1 MPLLRSPRVGRE
13 QDVNRLF
20 LPGFFHGPN
29 RSSPLAVNFGDTRN
43 GFNALGRGWPRS
55 SDVGQSLRSAD
66 QGVADHGRR
75 LDGRTNAFHF
85 QANVEIKA
93 MNHADQWASPLF
105 SQPLGEMSDR
115 PQGMANHDVR
125 PPLTKLLFHPFP
137 TSADAGDRQS
147 WIRVVRESKKSG
159 HQGGDLVMH
168 PPSWGL

>member
-1 MPLLRSPRVGRE
+1 MVS
-13 QDVNRLF
+13 
-20 LPGFFHGPN
+20 
-29 RSSPLAVNFGDTRN
+29 T
-43 GFNALGRGWPRS
+43 LGRGWPRS

-105 SQPLGEMSDR
+105 SQPLGKMSDR
-115 PQGMANHDVR
+115 PQGMADHDVR

-147 WIRVVRESKKSG
+147 WIRVVRGEQKIGAPRWGPRHAPTVVGPLKRPSSLNVVPRRNAAS
-159 HQGGDLVMH
+159 LVAGS
-168 PPSWGL
+168 PPSPRGRVP